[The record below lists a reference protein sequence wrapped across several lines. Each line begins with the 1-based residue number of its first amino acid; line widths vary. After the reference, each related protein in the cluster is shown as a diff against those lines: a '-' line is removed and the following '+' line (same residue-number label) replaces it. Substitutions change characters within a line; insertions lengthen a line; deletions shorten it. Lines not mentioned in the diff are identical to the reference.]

1 MFEGCLTGRAPPN
14 CEPSLA
20 LSHMLR
26 GSCTSECA
34 PTSELSC
41 MLRGSRSLTLR
52 PHLGAIPRVPRVV
65 YSQVA
70 PPHRSYLAC
79 FEGRAPAISL
89 SLWGL
94 PACPESRVPAHC
106 ALTSELFHMLQG
118 SRALKLRT
126 DSGAISHF
134 PRVAYL
140 LIALSVCGSFEF
152 SGVRLISGFR
162 AVFARAKAREKV
174 SSRAFARLRAPPKS
188 AARLMDKGFPLLGK
202 KA

>member
-65 YSQVA
+65 YPQVA

-134 PRVAYL
+134 PRVAYARIAHL
-140 LIALSVCGSFEF
+140 NFSVCRLLFARKEHDNPCVLIARCAYS
-152 SGVRLISGFR
+152 
-162 AVFARAKAREKV
+162 EK
-174 SSRAFARLRAPPKS
+174 LPPKNS
-188 AARLMDKGFPLLGK
+188 PLARGTP
-202 KA
+202 AI